1 MGLVSVAL
9 ASYGLW
15 SSEGVVHGH
24 APGSDLDQ
32 VSAAQASPI
41 VVYVFA
47 ESPTKV
53 TVTDT
58 DLPTL
63 FPRYVV

>member
-1 MGLVSVAL
+1 MALVSVAL
-9 ASYGLW
+9 ASYGFW

-32 VSAAQASPI
+32 VSAAQASPT
-41 VVYVFA
+41 VVYVLTDDT
-47 ESPTKV
+47 PTKV
-53 TVTDT
+53 TVTDN

-63 FPRYVV
+63 FPR